1 MRFCGPVTSYLLSY
15 VILFF
20 TLCCFVHIVGEQ
32 RYQKRLSGSKS
43 WVHKIIKV
51 SVGISRHFS
60 RINTKSRYQWKGYL
74 TLYLPLRFSPDSFI
88 RIEVTGYNSIQ
99 CKSWGYSKLRTL
111 QITKRLVPY
120 LDLLNLL
127 TQFHTEITPI
137 SLCSA
142 TMKVFQLRWK

>member
-1 MRFCGPVTSYLLSY
+1 MKFCGPVTSYLLSY

-51 SVGISRHFS
+51 GVGTSRHVLG
-60 RINTKSRYQWKGYL
+60 INTKSRYQWKGYL
-74 TLYLPLRFSPDSFI
+74 MLYLPLRFCPDPFI
-88 RIEVTGYNSIQ
+88 RVEVTGHNSIQ
-99 CKSWGYSKLRTL
+99 CITWGYSKLQTL
-111 QITKRLVPY
+111 QITKLLVPY

-127 TQFHTEITPI
+127 T
-137 SLCSA
+137 
-142 TMKVFQLRWK
+142 